1 MQANDAR
8 ERARM
13 MFSTTENKFNR
24 LVQTIKNTKALSNG
38 EVGKANGT
46 FVEFNWQGFSLQ
58 LRLERVSEGPR
69 KADFG
74 FRKDFEERLNEYLSF
89 ILYSQTHGMDA
100 MGHAIKDKL
109 DEVVVEYSKSHKF
122 VVGFGF
128 SRMPLV
134 RDEESERLVDNIVK
148 LAVLMMELDENEKVG
163 DDLLGQKHID
173 DVYKSFENEPLIHL
187 IKYKKDQ
194 MKILFGNSCSMEIFI
209 EDTMMLRLTDLN
221 ANNSWIRQFVIDKI
235 RGCVGCEK
243 YIGAAISGATKV
255 YGINVKVDIKEIK
268 GTEINLYV
276 DRLADFILAVLRGEQ
291 INSELRKMSKESNDN
306 YSYVENVNNT
316 KSLKSF
322 ATETLILA
330 CEKATK
336 MVDDIEF
343 SNFGLEQL
351 QEDLKEI
358 RKYLGIERSYIM
370 ELVVYDLLMQYKD
383 KDFISVNT
391 YGSNYFVSI
400 HESFKTF
407 AKILVNELSE

>member
-276 DRLADFILAVLRGEQ
+276 DRLAVLRGEQ

-316 KSLKSF
+316 KPLKSF

-358 RKYLGIERSYIM
+358 CKYLGIERSYIM

>member
-1 MQANDAR
+1 
-8 ERARM
+8 
-13 MFSTTENKFNR
+13 
-24 LVQTIKNTKALSNG
+24 
-38 EVGKANGT
+38 
-46 FVEFNWQGFSLQ
+46 
-58 LRLERVSEGPR
+58 
-69 KADFG
+69 
-74 FRKDFEERLNEYLSF
+74 
-89 ILYSQTHGMDA
+89 

-316 KSLKSF
+316 KPLKSF